1 MHLKLLKAVAAVV
14 VVVPPL
20 VLNLPAADL
29 CQVEVGYRMPN
40 LEKAGETRTDI
51 VHWSTK
57 DQLMMPFLM
66 EAQTNLLL
74 RYR

>member
-1 MHLKLLKAVAAVV
+1 MRLKLLKAAAVV

-20 VLNLPAADL
+20 VLNLPAIDL

-40 LEKAGETRTDI
+40 LEKAGEMRTCI
-51 VHWSTK
+51 VHWSMK
-57 DQLMMPFLM
+57 DQLMMAFLM

-74 RYR
+74 RW